1 MRLLT
6 RKSYGTLVVLAVTAH
21 CGKAN
26 APATAPVTAAVAQED
41 AISALDGTADLR
53 YTELKGN
60 WRAAACSKL
69 DAGSAQQ
76 AKIFTKAHVIT
87 VIDSFSDLACAT
99 LRERFFIVASYKTG
113 DLVAGTTSRKIDFG
127 VTGLAASFNDPAA
140 IKALNAAKVCGF
152 SDWAA
157 GLPKDLTNNPCIT
170 TTPLAIGLFKS
181 PSDFNVYQVTSGTL
195 LLGKEDAAHDGLA
208 DGHRPAQLGDAT
220 TALTKQSKDDDA
232 MSRLDVLLASNGI
245 KAAAAEPSSALR
257 TVKLSIPE
265 LPAAADPAAKTHL
278 EVVFAPTNPFK
289 QTLVFQAQTVNSI
302 TSPGVSVDTY
312 TVTVLQVDGT
322 STTPKAS
329 GSAPIV
335 MTGAVDQPLT
345 VHVK

>member
-1 MRLLT
+1 MRLFT
-6 RKSYGTLVVLAVTAH
+6 RKSYGTLVAVALTTH
-21 CGKAN
+21 CGKTK
-26 APATAPVTAAVAQED
+26 APETAPVTAAVVQED
-41 AISALDGTADLR
+41 GTSALEGAADLR
-53 YTELKGN
+53 YNELKGN
-60 WRAAACSKL
+60 WRTASCSKL

-87 VIDSFSDLACAT
+87 VIDSFSDQSCAT
-99 LRERFFIVASYKTG
+99 LKERFFIVASYKTG
-113 DLVAGTTSRKIDFG
+113 DLVTGTTSRKIDFS
-127 VTGLAASFNDPAA
+127 VTGLAASFSDPTAL
-140 IKALNAAKVCGF
+140 KALNAAKVCGF

-157 GLPKDLTNNPCIT
+157 GLPKDLTSKTCIT

-181 PSDFNVYQVTSGTL
+181 PSDFNVYQVTAGNL
-195 LLGKEDAAHDGLA
+195 LFGKEDAAHDGLA

-232 MSRLDVLLASNGI
+232 INRLDVLFASTGI
-245 KAAAAEPSSALR
+245 KAAAAEPSTALR

-265 LPAAADPAAKTHL
+265 LPAAADPAATTHL

-289 QTLVFQAQTVNSI
+289 QTLVFQAQTVNSV

-312 TVTVLQVDGT
+312 TVTVLQVDAT

-329 GSAPIV
+329 GSAQIV